1 MLSETATL
9 AAGLGPLL
17 AAVIVYVTV
26 DPGTALAGPVLTVTT
41 SALLVILVVTFAS
54 GREPLLLAGT
64 GSIVLLL
71 LNAVLVIAPSVAGA
85 VTVKVRVTLA
95 PTAKFGILGQV
106 TILVVGL

>member
-41 SALLVILVVTFAS
+41 SALPATVVVTVAV
-54 GREPLLLAGT
+54 GLLPLLLLGLGSAVVEVLLAVLATLPLAGT
-64 GSIVLLL
+64 AKLMVLLAL
-71 LNAVLVIAPSVAGA
+71 AALAREAIA
-85 VTVKVRVTLA
+85 L
-95 PTAKFGILGQV
+95 QV
-106 TILVVGL
+106 TIPVTKL